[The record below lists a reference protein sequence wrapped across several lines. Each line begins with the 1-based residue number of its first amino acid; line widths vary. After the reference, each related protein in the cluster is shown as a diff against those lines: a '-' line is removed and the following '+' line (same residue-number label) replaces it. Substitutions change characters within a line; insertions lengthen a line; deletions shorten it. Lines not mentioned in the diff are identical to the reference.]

1 MPGNVSGWLVT
12 AILALATAYGPAPSA
27 RAQFNTKTPDGRTV
41 AVQPNPAMAATNPN
55 ASTVYQ
61 GANMN
66 AGVVNTGR
74 EGSTLGYMDIQQIE
88 AWGRAIYHSDGS
100 YTESTNPRAENAM
113 IQETKSANGVL
124 LFRRVINL
132 DAQRRPSEVLVY
144 DGRGLFRY
152 RGEIVYD
159 NQGRFREEVVF
170 DAKNQL
176 LRRRIQEYDP
186 VGRPAGLKIVDDLSK
201 IPADLKLIITR
212 EDGYD
217 AEVAQRNQE
226 DFWKEADE
234 RKRGAVSAEGAG
246 EAQPATRETG
256 KKSWFKGLFK
266 KSD

>member
-1 MPGNVSGWLVT
+1 MMVATGGLGTT
-12 AILALATAYGPAPSA
+12 AH
-27 RAQFNTKTPDGRTV
+27 AQFNTKTNDGRTV
-41 AVQPNPAMAATNPN
+41 PVQPNPEMATADPN
-55 ASTVYQ
+55 VATVYH
-61 GANMN
+61 GANQN
-66 AGVVNTGR
+66 VGVVNTGR
-74 EGSTLGYMDIQQIE
+74 EGSTLGYMDVRQID
-88 AWGRAIYHSDGS
+88 AWGRAIYHSDDS
-100 YTESTNPRAENAM
+100 FTESTNPRAENSM

-144 DGRGLFRY
+144 DGRGLFRF

-159 NQGRFREEVVF
+159 NQGRFREEVIF

-186 VGRPAGLKIVDDLSK
+186 LGRPTGLKIVDDLSK
-201 IPADLKLIITR
+201 IPTDLKLIITR

-217 AEVAQRNQE
+217 PEVAKRNQDE
-226 DFWKEADE
+226 FWKEAQVRKNDREGDAPMEE
-234 RKRGAVSAEGAG
+234 RDAR
-246 EAQPATRETG
+246 PASQDRE